1 MISSRKVLAI
11 IPAHNES
18 ESIEQIIGE
27 IRTVEPH
34 IDILV
39 VNDASTDG
47 TSGIARNLGVKV
59 ADLPFNLGIGGAVQT
74 GFKIARELDY
84 EAVVQIDADG
94 QHDPSSVTGL
104 IGPLLN
110 GNADITIGSRQLQN
124 GNAKPTFT
132 RHLGISFFSWLTS
145 RAISQ
150 VVTDC
155 SSGFRALNARA
166 YRMFADDYPV
176 DFPDAEALIAAHRAG
191 LRILEI
197 PAKFRMRNHGKSS
210 LRSWKMLYYPFKE
223 TFSIVV
229 MMTRKPRSNS

>member
-1 MISSRKVLAI
+1 MIRSRKVLAI

-18 ESIEQIIGE
+18 ESIERVINE
-27 IRTVEPH
+27 IRSAEPY

-47 TSGIARNLGVKV
+47 TSVIARNLGVRV

-74 GFKIARELDY
+74 GFKVARDLGY
-84 EAVVQIDADG
+84 EAVVQVDADG

-104 IGPLLN
+104 IEPLLN
-110 GNADITIGSRQLQN
+110 GNADITVGSRCLQN
-124 GNAKPTFT
+124 GNAKPTLA
-132 RHLGISFFSWLTS
+132 RHLGMSFFSWLTS

-150 VVTDC
+150 DVTDC

-166 YRMFADDYPV
+166 YCMFADDYPV
-176 DFPDAEALIAAHRAG
+176 DFPDAEAIIAAHRAG

-197 PAKFRMRNHGKSS
+197 PAKFRTRNHGRSS
-210 LRSWKMLYYPFKE
+210 LRSWRMLYYPFKE
-223 TFSIVV
+223 TFSIAV
-229 MMTRKPRSNS
+229 MMTRKPRTTS